1 MNSFTGIFWKYFKPP
16 PCAPPYIDLSP
27 SPRSNFDE
35 PPQWTPEEPP
45 MARSQHLLET
55 LYIQTYINKK
65 YLYLRFE
72 DISLKLTPPSPNL
85 LALRDSC
92 LNDPTLSFSIL
103 GPAELLVVTCFQGD
117 LLRGVLLFPLWWD
130 ISKFGLLI
138 LMASLLWL
146 EAEYFFLSTGLRTCV
161 SFSGGSWDST
171 VKLKT

>member
-1 MNSFTGIFWKYFKPP
+1 MLP
-16 PCAPPYIDLSP
+16 PCIALSHPYQILT
-27 SPRSNFDE
+27 SPRNGHLKS
-35 PPQWTPEEPP
+35 PQWHILNTCWKPC
-45 MARSQHLLET
+45 MYTHIYT
-55 LYIQTYINKK
+55 NKK

-85 LALRDSC
+85 LALRGNC
-92 LNDPTLSFSIL
+92 LNNPTLSFSML
-103 GPAELLVVTCFQGD
+103 GPAELLVVTCFRGD
-117 LLRGVLLFPLWWD
+117 LLRGVLLFSLWWD